1 MFGLWGFLFWAVM
14 TFRLAVFGVWVWKK
28 GYRAGVL
35 GLGFLS
41 LATLGVLLAGIILGN
56 GLR

>member
-1 MFGLWGFLFWAVM
+1 MFGFWGFLFWAII
-14 TFRLAVFGVWVWKK
+14 TARLAVFAVWVWKK
-28 GYRAGVL
+28 GHRAGVL

-41 LATLGVLLAGIILGN
+41 LATLGVLLFGTIRN